1 VTALEAVLVAVG
13 VVLVGVYVSW
23 TAGRLDRLH
32 ARVDA
37 SWAAL
42 DAQLVRRAAAARALV
57 PLLGERTAA
66 RLDAAAHDALE
77 GDEQGREAAENAL
90 TRVLRIALT
99 ELPPD
104 ADLAELDSAAAR
116 VGLARTLHNGAVEAT
131 RAMRFRRLPRLL
143 RLAGRRRMPTFFEID
158 DTALDGRT
166 APRSP

>member
-1 VTALEAVLVAVG
+1 MTALEAVLLAVG
-13 VVLVGVYVSW
+13 VVLVGVYISW

-57 PLLGERTAA
+57 PHLPEASAA

-77 GDEQGREAAENAL
+77 GGEEGREAVENAL
-90 TRVLRIALT
+90 TRVLRAAVS

-104 ADLAELDSAAAR
+104 VDLSELDSAASR
-116 VGLARTLHNGAVEAT
+116 VGLARTLHNAAVEAT
-131 RAMRFRRLPRLL
+131 RALRFRRLPRLL
-143 RLAGRRRMPTFFEID
+143 RLAGHRRMPTFFEID
-158 DTALDGRT
+158 DTALERRPTTG
-166 APRSP
+166 SP